1 MVSKHHFSIFP
12 LKPKRIVWNH
22 NRPIQQDD
30 LYHGIRRRSKRAA
43 QRGGFVFGGG
53 RRPGFGFGHFGGHR
67 GHHNGKTDIC
77 LFQCQSIKWH
87 FDYICIRG
95 GVWEEKF
102 LVKLNFR
109 RVGTQKFVQMAK
121 ERPFFLALK
130 LFEVDSVVCCINLY
144 FGLF

>member
-12 LKPKRIVWNH
+12 LKPLRIVWNH

-67 GHHNGKTDIC
+67 GHHNGKLAFAYFNVKASNGILIT
-77 LFQCQSIKWH
+77 FVS
-87 FDYICIRG
+87 
-95 GVWEEKF
+95 EE
-102 LVKLNFR
+102 
-109 RVGTQKFVQMAK
+109 
-121 ERPFFLALK
+121 
-130 LFEVDSVVCCINLY
+130 FEKKS
-144 FGLF
+144 FW